1 MYTAWTDGSVRSGNP
16 GIAGIAVYV
25 EHDGVCVHKNA
36 ELLPQDS
43 TSNEAEY
50 KAVIAAITYLKSVNT
65 SNDSC
70 IIVTDSQLVYGH
82 VIKNWKCNFAHLRVL
97 RDEIRGLLREIPF
110 KLELRAVSR
119 THTEKANTL
128 AQAITD
134 KEKKDRGRNYG
145 V

>member
-50 KAVIAAITYLKSVNT
+50 KAVIAAITYLKSVNI

>member
-1 MYTAWTDGSVRSGNP
+1 MYMAWTDGSVRGGNP

-25 EHDGVCVHKNA
+25 EHDGVCVYKNA
-36 ELLPQDS
+36 ELLPRDS

-50 KAVIAAITYLKSVNT
+50 RAIIAAITYLKSVNT
-65 SNDSC
+65 GNDGC
-70 IIVTDSQLVYGH
+70 VVITDSQLVHGH

-97 RDEIRGLLREIPF
+97 RDEIRELLRDIPF

-119 THTEKANTL
+119 VNTEKANTL

-134 KEKKDRGRNYG
+134 KEKKDRNGSYG

>member
-25 EHDGVCVHKNA
+25 EHDGVCVHRGAK
-36 ELLPQDS
+36 LLPNDS

-50 KAVIAAITYLKSVNT
+50 KAIIAAIKYLKSVNID
-65 SNDSC
+65 NDSC
-70 IIVTDSQLVYGH
+70 IVITDSQLVYGH
-82 VIKNWKCNFAHLRVL
+82 VIKNWNCNFAHLRVL
-97 RDEIRGLLREIPF
+97 RDEIRGLLKELPF

-119 THTEKANTL
+119 THTEKANVL

-134 KEKKDRGRNYG
+134 KEKKGRKS
-145 V
+145 